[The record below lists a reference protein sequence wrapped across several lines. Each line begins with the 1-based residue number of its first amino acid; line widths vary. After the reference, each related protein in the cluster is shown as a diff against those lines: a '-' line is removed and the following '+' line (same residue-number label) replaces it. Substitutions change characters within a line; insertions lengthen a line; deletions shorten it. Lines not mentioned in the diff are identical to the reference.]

1 MDARNPD
8 TSLGLR
14 LARFA
19 GEALCETLWP
29 TRCAL
34 CDRPGDVLCLRC
46 EASLPY
52 NDYWRACPRCGS
64 PYGARQCDFC
74 NPVMMQ
80 RIGLAELPFEGCA
93 SATRFDAETGQL
105 VRLFKD
111 RGEQRLAAVL
121 GRLMVQVLPPGWPLG
136 AVAYVPASRAAVRR
150 RGFDHGELLGREVAA
165 RAGLECRALLRRPRT
180 RDQRGLS
187 ARGRIANL
195 ADRFEAAGAVPR
207 RGAVLLV
214 DDVMTTGA
222 TLCSAASALSSAG
235 CPVLYGLTFARV

>member
-8 TSLGLR
+8 TPFARR

-19 GEALCETLWP
+19 GEVLCETLWP

-34 CDRPGDVLCLRC
+34 CDRPGDVLCPRC
-46 EASLPY
+46 EAALPY

-80 RIGLAELPFEGCA
+80 RIGLAELPFDGCA
-93 SATRFDAETGQL
+93 SATRFAGGTGQL

-111 RGEQRLAAVL
+111 QGEQRLAGVL
-121 GRLMVQVLPPGWPLG
+121 ARLMVQVLPPGWPLEV
-136 AVAYVPASRAAVRR
+136 VAYVPASRAAVRR

-165 RAGLECRALLRRPRT
+165 CVGLECLPLLRRPRT

-195 ADRFEAAGAVPR
+195 AGRFEAAGAAPC
-207 RGAVLLV
+207 RGGVLLV

-222 TLCSAASALSSAG
+222 TLCAAAAALRSAG
-235 CPVLYGLTFARV
+235 YPALYGLTFARV